1 MMIGKEREGEQQ
13 GAEAVQKRKDG
24 GAGFVEGCVFHLF
37 FFGWNDSSA
46 TKTMQMT
53 KKVTLQ
59 QTQRWRSYDGGVGV
73 QSEVGKQQDQFW

>member
-37 FFGWNDSSA
+37 FLAG
-46 TKTMQMT
+46 MT
-53 KKVTLQ
+53 PVP
-59 QTQRWRSYDGGVGV
+59 QRLC
-73 QSEVGKQQDQFW
+73 K

>member
-53 KKVTLQ
+53 KK
-59 QTQRWRSYDGGVGV
+59 
-73 QSEVGKQQDQFW
+73 